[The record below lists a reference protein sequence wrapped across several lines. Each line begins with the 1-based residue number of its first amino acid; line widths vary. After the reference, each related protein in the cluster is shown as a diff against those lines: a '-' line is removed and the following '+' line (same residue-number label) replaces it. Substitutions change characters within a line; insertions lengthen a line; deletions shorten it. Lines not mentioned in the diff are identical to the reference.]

1 MREVISDSRLRRLAA
16 IQLIDAVGSGIFLA
30 GSSVLYVR
38 IFGFSAGQVATGLSL
53 AGFAGLIATS
63 VMGQVADRL
72 GHKRVLL
79 VLTALQCASYLAF
92 FLVTAFWQ
100 FAAIVAAISFLDFG
114 RASAFNAVIAEA
126 TSTGGSMVRN
136 KAILRSIFN
145 AGFFGGSSLAAAT
158 VGLRSGHLLAIFVG
172 TNAFSYLACVILI
185 ATLPRPRN
193 VARALGSRRFAAL
206 RNPRFLYVVG
216 LTTLLGLHGS
226 IMTVAMPLWVLG
238 HTDIDPSI
246 IGALFALNTVLS
258 VTMQVYAARGTD
270 QVRGSARAARQS
282 SWLVAV
288 GCLGIAGTAALSRL
302 GGALC
307 LAVAVLVLTAGELR
321 QAASRWG
328 MSFAL
333 APESARAEYLGAFN
347 ICVAAGSIVGP
358 AMTVFLTVHLGPVG
372 WIVLAAI
379 VLLAG
384 IAVGPA
390 ALATA
395 TRGVD
400 VGLLEPSVVGMPTK
414 PAHLEP
420 GLAKGIL

>member
-1 MREVISDSRLRRLAA
+1 MSWVRDVLVDPRMRRLAA
-16 IQLIDAVGSGIFLA
+16 IQLIDAVGSGVFLA
-30 GSSVLYVR
+30 GSSVLYVK

-72 GHKRVLL
+72 GHKHVLL
-79 VLTALQCASYLAF
+79 VLTALQCISYLLF
-92 FLVTAFWQ
+92 FLVDAFWQ
-100 FAAIVAAISFLDFG
+100 FTLLVAAISFLDFG
-114 RASAFNAVIAEA
+114 KASAFNAVIAEA
-126 TSTGGSMVRN
+126 TSTGDSVVRN
-136 KAILRSIFN
+136 KAALRSVFN
-145 AGFFGGSSLAAAT
+145 AGFFGGSSLAAAA

-172 TNAFSYLACVILI
+172 TNAFSYLACVLLVRV
-185 ATLPRPRN
+185 LPPPRN
-193 VARALGSRRFAAL
+193 APRALGSRRFTAL
-206 RNPRFLYVVG
+206 RDLRFLYVVA

-238 HTDIDPSI
+238 HTSIDPAA

-258 VTMQVYAARGTD
+258 VTLQVYAARGTE

-282 SWLVAV
+282 SWLVAT
-288 GCLGIAGTAALSRL
+288 GCVGIAVTAGLGQL
-302 GGALC
+302 GGTIA
-307 LAVAVLVLTAGELR
+307 LAVAVLVLTGGELR

-358 AMTVFLTVHLGPVG
+358 ALTVFLTTHLGWVG
-372 WIVLAAI
+372 WIVLASI

-384 IAVGPA
+384 VAVGPA
-390 ALATA
+390 AMINA

-400 VGLLEPSVVGMPTK
+400 SGLLAPSVVGHH
-414 PAHLEP
+414 A
-420 GLAKGIL
+420 